1 MNSKKSIL
9 IITIVILAISS
20 IGIFI
25 LTTGN
30 KEENKQEN
38 KLVNSQNTSNVQTNV
53 TAINEQKVN
62 ETLNVVENNEVNT
75 ETNSEESKNTEVI
88 EGGVKSAE
96 DKSIEIV
103 KNDWKGSKDVDI
115 GIDGINADGNMI
127 VTVRDKNTTQA
138 LAFYTVNISNGTFT
152 KKEMN

>member
-9 IITIVILAISS
+9 IITIIILAISS

-25 LTTGN
+25 LTGN
-30 KEENKQEN
+30 KQENKQEN
-38 KLVNSQNTSNVQTNV
+38 KLINSQNTSNVQTNV
-53 TAINEQKVN
+53 TVLNVQKVN
-62 ETLNVVENNEVNT
+62 EALNVVENNEVNT
-75 ETNSEESKNTEVI
+75 ETNSEEPKNTEVI

-96 DKSIEIV
+96 EKSIEIV
-103 KNDWKGSKDVDI
+103 KKDWNGKKDVDI
-115 GIDGINADGNMI
+115 GVDGMNADGNMI